1 MSSTPIRLHFIRHA
15 EVAIPYQ
22 RVFAGR
28 LDIPLSDEGHHQAA
42 ALAPWLARL
51 APDAVYA
58 SPMLRVR
65 QTLEPW
71 RRQGAPEPIF
81 CEELREVDFGD
92 WTGVA
97 WDDVQTRFGQSPWD
111 WLRLLEHSAIRNAE
125 PFDNFRGRVESS
137 LQRILTEQ
145 PGRNVAVVC
154 HGGVIRMALAC
165 LCRWP
170 LAATAVLSVDY
181 ASVTRVAVH
190 NPRVEVELLNYQ
202 PWRPIP

>member
-1 MSSTPIRLHFIRHA
+1 MSASPTRLHLLRHA
-15 EVAIPYQ
+15 EVAVPYH

-28 LDIPLSDEGHHQAA
+28 LDIPLSEEGHRQAA
-42 ALAPWLARL
+42 ALAPWLTRL

-71 RRQGAPEPIF
+71 LRQGAPEPVF

-97 WDDVQTRFGQSPWD
+97 WDDIQPRFGQSPWD
-111 WLRLLEHSAIRNAE
+111 WLRLLEQNAIRNAE
-125 PFDNFRGRVESS
+125 PFEAFRGRVRSC
-137 LQRILTEQ
+137 LQRIASEH

-154 HGGVIRMALAC
+154 HGGVIRMALAA
-165 LCRWP
+165 LCAWP
-170 LAATAVLSVDY
+170 LAATAALAVDY
-181 ASVTRVAVH
+181 ASITRVALH

-202 PWRPIP
+202 PWRPLP